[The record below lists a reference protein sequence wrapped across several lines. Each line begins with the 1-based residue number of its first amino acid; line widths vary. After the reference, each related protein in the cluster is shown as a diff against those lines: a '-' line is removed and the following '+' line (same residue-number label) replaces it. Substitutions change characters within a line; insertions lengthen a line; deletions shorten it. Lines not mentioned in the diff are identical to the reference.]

1 MLIAFQT
8 SDGNH
13 AIINSEDIVQV
24 DDSGAN
30 GPGVAV
36 RWGRGTLSGQINL
49 PTSVTWDQVVAKL
62 GAVSFDALT

>member
-8 SDGNH
+8 SDGHH
-13 AIINSEDIVQV
+13 AIINRQDIIQV
-24 DDSGAN
+24 NDSDRSDGSVTVKWA
-30 GPGVAV
+30 
-36 RWGRGTLSGQINL
+36 RGNLSDQIVL

>member
-8 SDGNH
+8 SDGHH
-13 AIINSEDIVQV
+13 AIINSQDIIQV
-24 DDSGAN
+24 NDSEASNGA
-30 GPGVAV
+30 VTV
-36 RWGRGTLSGQINL
+36 RWARGTLSDQVVL